1 MITFHVI
8 YIAYNGLFIDLFSL
22 DAMTQDEPDSKSV
35 RSVTLLLDSISNGNR
50 EATDQLFAIVYDE
63 LKRMASAQMVGEA
76 KDNTLQSTALVHE
89 VWIKLIGKR
98 DDIQWNN
105 RGHFFA
111 AAAQAMRRILV
122 DAARSRK
129 RLKRGGAMQK
139 VELQDYDLLIEQDEQ
154 LLALD
159 EALELLHKEDE
170 KKAALVNM
178 RYFAGLTIAQA
189 AEQLEISTATADRY
203 WIYAKAWLR
212 TRMDG

>member
-1 MITFHVI
+1 MPQNDQ
-8 YIAYNGLFIDLFSL
+8 APES
-22 DAMTQDEPDSKSV
+22 SRK
-35 RSVTLLLDSISNGNR
+35 VTLLLESISNGDR
-50 EATDQLFAIVYDE
+50 AATDELFAVVYDE
-63 LKRMASAQMVGEA
+63 LKRMANSQMLGEA
-76 KDNTLQSTALVHE
+76 KNNTLQSTALVHE
-89 VWIKLIGKR
+89 VWIKLIGNR

-129 RLKRGGAMQK
+129 RLKRGGGMQK
-139 VELQDYDLLIEQDEQ
+139 VELQDYDLVIEQDEQ

-159 EALELLHKEDE
+159 EALQLLHEEDE

-189 AEQLEISTATADRY
+189 AQQLGISTATADRY
-203 WIYAKAWLR
+203 WTYAKAWLR
-212 TRMDG
+212 SRMDG